1 MIDYHVYKY
10 VINGLMPL
18 VSHSL
23 LPLGRDMKSSV
34 QTVYKQG

>member
-10 VINGLMPL
+10 VINNLML
-18 VSHSL
+18 LISHSL

-34 QTVYKQG
+34 RTVYNQG